1 MSERKPIS
9 AEQFKN
15 KATRLIDIDGFEAGE
30 VFSIRIKPVSLLAMM
45 SNGRIPNELKS
56 VIVTLFNTNG
66 KNTKQIKMN
75 EMEEIILMKQ
85 LMDKVCEDCMVEPKY
100 EEVAEYLTD
109 QQKTQ
114 IFMATQ
120 GNIKDYI
127 PSDEK

>member
-9 AEQFKN
+9 AEQFRN
-15 KATRLIDIDGFEAGE
+15 KATRLIDIDGFEQGE

-75 EMEEIILMKQ
+75 EMEEIILMKFV
-85 LMDKVCEDCMVEPKY
+85 MSV
-100 EEVAEYLTD
+100 
-109 QQKTQ
+109 
-114 IFMATQ
+114 
-120 GNIKDYI
+120 
-127 PSDEK
+127 